1 MKSVAKIFALAALA
15 LTIVPPACIFIA
27 GVTSDTMGA
36 GALDQPVDL
45 ENSARG
51 PAEGG
56 MSESLMRGSMAT
68 GAVLW
73 FLAAPKWIKKDH

>member
-1 MKSVAKIFALAALA
+1 MKSIAKIFALAALA
-15 LTIVPPACIFIA
+15 LTIVPPACVFIA
-27 GVTSDTMGA
+27 GVTSNELGA
-36 GALDQPVDL
+36 GALDPRVGA
-45 ENSARG
+45 EKSARG
-51 PAEGG
+51 PAEGV